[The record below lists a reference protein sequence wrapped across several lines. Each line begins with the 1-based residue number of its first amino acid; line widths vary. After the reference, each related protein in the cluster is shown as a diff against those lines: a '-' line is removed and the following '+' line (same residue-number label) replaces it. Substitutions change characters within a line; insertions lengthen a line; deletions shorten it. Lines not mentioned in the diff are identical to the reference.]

1 MAWVA
6 LKGFE
11 VVLGGGMFVRLVTPE
26 VPTDVSRSLEAA
38 GRRRGF
44 LISGPPG
51 RLSLECEGR
60 MAEDFGMGKREVGLG
75 RALGLPGCDLLS
87 SIVNSCAPL
96 PLISIQTR
104 DLEIGL
110 MVLMV
115 NNGVTI

>member
-60 MAEDFGMGKREVGLG
+60 TAAGMAEDFGMGKREVGLG
-75 RALGLPGCDLLS
+75 RALGLPG
-87 SIVNSCAPL
+87 
-96 PLISIQTR
+96 
-104 DLEIGL
+104 
-110 MVLMV
+110 
-115 NNGVTI
+115 